1 MIPLQS
7 KWNCC
12 VRNRS
17 CRHLIPWNCCVPCTW
32 RAACSTHL
40 WSFLLSLLPFPL
52 TAFPLFSFL
61 FALALGL
68 PAFPLFSFPIAFG
81 TAPFTVPFALPLPFA
96 TVPQV
101 KAALALAAPVAR
113 RRRLPSERPLP
124 LSQNAYGAKYAMPS
138 AGEMTVRFLNHC
150 TRAAVPTSA
159 HDKS

>member
-52 TAFPLFSFL
+52 TAFPLFSFPL
-61 FALALGL
+61 ARLSLCPCSGLASLSPFLLSHCLWDGALYCALCLAFALCHSTPSKGGPCPCRPCCPPTAIALR
-68 PAFPLFSFPIAFG
+68 A
-81 TAPFTVPFALPLPFA
+81 PFALEPKCLRSKIRHAF
-96 TVPQV
+96 
-101 KAALALAAPVAR
+101 
-113 RRRLPSERPLP
+113 
-124 LSQNAYGAKYAMPS
+124 
-138 AGEMTVRFLNHC
+138 C
-150 TRAAVPTSA
+150 W
-159 HDKS
+159 